1 MFVNIFLCLL
11 VLRSCYL
18 VYSERYCSDCQIYYT
33 CKAAADHARFKPGD
47 ETNKLFEKAACGT
60 ETEDE
65 DSDFKVC
72 CSDFPSLNT
81 SPQSTPPGSKLESKY
96 AESNE
101 ENFDSI
107 SIEEQFPN
115 MIPDKC
121 GSILGNRIFGGRKA
135 KLFEFPWMVLIAHE
149 TREGPQFQCGGTI
162 ITSKYIL
169 TAAHCVVDKKIASV
183 RIGEFDIN
191 LEKDCDYEKHK
202 TICKKEVQDMYVT
215 EIIPHENYQR
225 SPTAN
230 DIALLRVDG
239 EIVFN
244 YPNVEPICLPLSFEL
259 RSKHLDHE
267 YGTVAGWGFTET
279 GRESGVLLR
288 VEVPVKTDAECK
300 GYYNRNTRE
309 IINKQFCAG
318 DFKKDSCNG
327 DSGGPLMMKANYNGV
342 NSYVQY
348 GIVSKGPIQCGSS
361 FPGIYTD
368 VREYVDWI
376 LDNINE

>member
-1 MFVNIFLCLL
+1 MFVNIFLGLL
-11 VLRSCYL
+11 VLHSCYL

-72 CSDFPSLNT
+72 CSDIPSLNT
-81 SPQSTPPGSKLESKY
+81 SPQSTPPTENYIESRW
-96 AESNE
+96 AGIDQETLL
-101 ENFDSI
+101 
-107 SIEEQFPN
+107 
-115 MIPDKC
+115 PDRC
-121 GSILGNRIFGGRKA
+121 GSIWGNRIIGGRKA
-135 KLFEFPWMVLIAHE
+135 NLFDFPWMVLIAHE
-149 TREGPQFQCGGTI
+149 TREDPQFQCGGTI
-162 ITSKYIL
+162 INSKYIL
-169 TAAHCVVDKKIASV
+169 TAAHCVVDKKIAFV

-191 LEKDCDYEKHK
+191 LEKDCDYEKPK
-202 TICKKEVQDMYVT
+202 TICKKEVQDIYVT

-225 SPTAN
+225 SPIAN

-244 YPNVEPICLPLSFEL
+244 YPNVEPICLPLSLEL
-259 RSKHLDHE
+259 RNKRLDHE

-288 VEVPVKTDAECK
+288 VEVPVKTEAECE
-300 GYYNRNTRE
+300 GFYNRN
-309 IINKQFCAG
+309 NQDAVKKQFCAG
-318 DFKKDSCNG
+318 ELKKDSCNG

-348 GIVSKGPIQCGSS
+348 GIVSHGPIQCGTL
-361 FPGIYTD
+361 FPGVYTD

-376 LDNINE
+376 LDNIKE